1 MPTGPDPTPKPRKP
15 RPHTLADDTVRKR
28 CATPEAAAYTLY
40 VRQLIEEHYQLD
52 GQATLLRVAKDR
64 GVLVVGFDRR
74 SLSEQISGKY
84 KRGPNWPTTEMVVRA
99 LPKGCDTEA
108 LLAHAAG
115 LYQRA
120 RKEAPPGYK
129 GAISRLDD
137 DPVLPEVPESGPP
150 TVEKLQAT
158 IARMRRRHHE
168 ETTRQLESIRIAQR
182 QRRDA
187 DMRADQLETELLK
200 VRELYLGARTEAA
213 QLATLREECA
223 RLSVEQELLV
233 TPQLRSRRILDLPEL
248 THARQRV
255 RVGHLAQSIDST
267 APRWRR
273 ALARYLCTYAEMLGV
288 TMAELSV
295 RAGISPAVV
304 QDTLTGRR
312 SPADSDLRD
321 IGEVLQVHLGTALH
335 LATLARKPEPVTS
348 FEEIANALP
357 ELARLSTTH
366 PDAQEVV
373 GTGPDNRAPDSDTAP
388 TAEKRPDPAKLD
400 DGTAP
405 HRAYWW
411 QRSSVRRFWFLR
423 RGRR

>member
-1 MPTGPDPTPKPRKP
+1 M
-15 RPHTLADDTVRKR
+15 RKR

-52 GQATLLRVAKDR
+52 GQATILRVAEDR

-84 KRGPNWPTTEMVVRA
+84 KRGPNWPTTEMVIRA
-99 LPKGCDTEA
+99 LPKGCHTEA
-108 LLAHAAG
+108 LLAHAAA
-115 LYQRA
+115 LYRRA

-129 GAISRLDD
+129 GEISRLDD

-150 TVEKLQAT
+150 TVEQLQAK

-168 ETTRQLESIRIAQR
+168 ETTGQLESIRMAQR

-187 DMRADQLETELLK
+187 DLRADQLETELLR

-223 RLSVEQELLV
+223 RLSVEQELLA
-233 TPQLRSRRILDLPEL
+233 TPQLRSRRILELPEL
-248 THARQRV
+248 SHAQQRV
-255 RVGHLAQSIDST
+255 RVGHLAHAIDPI

-273 ALARYLCTYAEMLGV
+273 ALARYLCTYAEMLGI
-288 TMAELSV
+288 TMAELSI

-312 SPADSDLRD
+312 APTDVDLRD
-321 IGEVLQVHLGTALH
+321 IGEVLQVHMGTALY
-335 LATLARKPEPVTS
+335 LATEARKPEPSTS
-348 FEEIANALP
+348 FEEITWVLP
-357 ELARLSTTH
+357 DLAQLPTLP
-366 PDAQEVV
+366 PDIPDVV
-373 GTGPDNRAPDSDTAP
+373 GAGSDNRASDSDTAP
-388 TAEKRPDPAKLD
+388 TAGNLPDRAEPDGADSRSARRWRRP
-400 DGTAP
+400 TS
-405 HRAYWW
+405 W
-411 QRSSVRRFWFLR
+411 RFWSR